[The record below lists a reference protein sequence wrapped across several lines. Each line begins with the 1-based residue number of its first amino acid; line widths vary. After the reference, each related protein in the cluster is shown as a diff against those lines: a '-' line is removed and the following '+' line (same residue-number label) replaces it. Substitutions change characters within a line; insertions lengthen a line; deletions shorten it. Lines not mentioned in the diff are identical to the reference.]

1 MEGARRTANARG
13 GTTPATTAA
22 TAEVDTFSTMRL
34 KGLERWWRK
43 LWIRILVQLMRRP
56 ALGERPAWSASQH
69 RVLFLRHDRAGDM
82 IVSTGVMRAIARSH
96 PTIAMD
102 VLASPANA
110 AILEGASYVHDVIVF
125 DRKRLSKYASTLV
138 RLRRARY
145 DAVIDCMVT
154 APSVT
159 TLLLILASG
168 ARFRVGIAG
177 RGNDAAFNI
186 TVPADE
192 RANAHMVDLLSAL
205 AVAFEVPGDAV
216 ERRPTLELTE
226 AERARAYEAW
236 DAPDDARRV
245 LVNISA
251 GSAERVWPESSYAT
265 VVEHV
270 RSRDPSAVARII
282 AAPNEQDRARVIA
295 ARSGATV
302 VHTPSIR
309 DAFALVA
316 TADLVVTPDTSI
328 THAASAFRTPS
339 VVLFVKG
346 KPERWGLYDTPGAN
360 VEHSEGTLATLP
372 VERVLAAIDELL
384 ERPLERGRVGNAS
397 LGETR

>member
-1 MEGARRTANARG
+1 
-13 GTTPATTAA
+13 
-22 TAEVDTFSTMRL
+22 MRL
-34 KGLERWWRK
+34 KSLERWWRR
-43 LWIRILVQLMRRP
+43 LWIRILVRLMRRP
-56 ALGERPAWSASQH
+56 SDGERPAWGAGRH

-96 PTIAMD
+96 PTIEMD

-110 AILEGASYVHDVIVF
+110 AILAGATYVHDVIVF
-125 DRKRLSKYASTLV
+125 DRKRVARYGATFI

-168 ARFRVGIAG
+168 ARFRIGIAG

-186 TVPADE
+186 TVPPDE

-205 AVAFEVPGDAV
+205 AEAFEVQGDAV
-216 ERRPTLELTE
+216 ERRPTLEVTD
-226 AERARAYEAW
+226 AERARALQAW
-236 DAPDDARRV
+236 GADDEARRV

-251 GSAERVWPESSYAT
+251 GSSERVWPESSYASLIERVHARDAKA
-265 VVEHV
+265 VVRV
-270 RSRDPSAVARII
+270 I
-282 AAPNEQDRARVIA
+282 AAPNEQERAHAIA
-295 ARSGATV
+295 EQSGALV
-302 VHTPSIR
+302 IQTPSIR

-346 KPERWGLYDTPGAN
+346 KAERWGLYDTPGTN
-360 VEHSEGTLATLP
+360 VEHTEGTLATLP
-372 VERVLAAIDELL
+372 VDRVLAALDEQLDD
-384 ERPLERGRVGNAS
+384 PVQRGRVGDAS
-397 LGETR
+397 LGKTR